1 MSQRLASPHLD
12 ISAQTLLLSEGHAPT
27 LRPAVTPYPLSC
39 LQQGPPSDTPCNLLV
54 YLFICL
60 SPLLWNITPQ
70 VQEYVSILFTAL
82 PRGLKHCL
90 PHSRHSISICW
101 IMHFTKNF
109 NNWSVLVFKRHF
121 WATSLSKIKHYYQ
134 NFQSILHVCEI
145 SDPFQWFPFL
155 TNLDCLRVWIIPM
168 SCQWGYRHQ

>member
-70 VQEYVSILFTAL
+70 VQEYVSILFPSL

-101 IMHFTKNF
+101 IRWIHILQRISTTEVFWYSRDISGQPPCLKLNIIIKTFKAYYMFVKYQTPFSGSHFLQT
-109 NNWSVLVFKRHF
+109 
-121 WATSLSKIKHYYQ
+121 
-134 NFQSILHVCEI
+134 
-145 SDPFQWFPFL
+145 
-155 TNLDCLRVWIIPM
+155 
-168 SCQWGYRHQ
+168 